1 MATQGQSDGM
11 EDGPRP
17 FRFDFADYERMDEAG
32 LFADREGRVELIEG
46 MIVEMAPP
54 GGDHTDV
61 TSDLHLS
68 LGMAVRASPELG
80 LKVLTQGAL
89 RIGEHSASE
98 PDVFVARSREGRKYY
113 QAADAVL
120 VVEVSVSTLDAD
132 RTVKAPLY
140 ARAGIP
146 ELWIVEPEARSV
158 RVYRGPRPDGRWDSE
173 ATVTEGRLSP
183 LFAPTIE
190 IVLAE
195 VFPAS

>member
-1 MATQGQSDGM
+1 MALHRQSDGM

-17 FRFDFADYERMDEAG
+17 FRFDFADYERMEAAG

-61 TSDLHLS
+61 TSEIQGQFYVALRPDLY
-68 LGMAVRASPELG
+68 RDF
-80 LKVLTQGAL
+80 KVLSQGTL
-89 RIGEHSASE
+89 RIGEHSAPE
-98 PDVFVARSREGRKYY
+98 PDVFVARSRAGRKYY
-113 QAADAVL
+113 QASDAVL
-120 VVEVSVSTLDAD
+120 VVEVSISTLDAD

-146 ELWIVEPEARSV
+146 ELWIAEPETRSI

-173 ATVTEGRLSP
+173 ATVAEGSIRP
-183 LFAPTIE
+183 LFAPAITIL
-190 IVLAE
+190 LAD
-195 VFPAS
+195 VFAAS